1 MRGGVEGIAGEAD
14 EEELN
19 MREKF
24 SGIGG
29 TGGGGGSDSF
39 AVVEGEEE
47 GDGSGMLESD
57 EYPLSD

>member
-39 AVVEGEEE
+39 TVVEGEEE
-47 GDGSGMLESD
+47 GDPSGMLDSD